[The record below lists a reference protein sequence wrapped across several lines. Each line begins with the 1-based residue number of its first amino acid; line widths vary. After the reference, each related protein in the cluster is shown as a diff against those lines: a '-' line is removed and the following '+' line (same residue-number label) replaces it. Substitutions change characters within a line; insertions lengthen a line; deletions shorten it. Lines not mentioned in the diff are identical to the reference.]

1 MIENIMNDVLSIDNI
16 QYTWDQIAIS
26 FDKTR
31 KRPWRQC
38 IDFLR
43 SLSRNYIVGDFG
55 CGNGRHTIEI
65 ANHCKQ
71 VIAIDLSKKLLHILE
86 QKIKS
91 YHTIELIHADLINI
105 PLKDN
110 SLDSVFYIASLH
122 NIPKQKQRLKSL
134 KELYRVLKPNGSAL
148 ISVWS
153 WNQDKYNKVY
163 KNFET
168 INIKSEYIEKGDV
181 FIYWNQD
188 NLHVPRFYHFYDRN
202 EIKNELLETGFKI
215 HSFKEEM
222 IASRTSPDNYFITV
236 IK

>member
-1 MIENIMNDVLSIDNI
+1 MIETIMNDVLSLENI
-16 QYTWDQIAIS
+16 QYTWDQIANS

-31 KRPWRQC
+31 KHPWRQC
-38 IDFLR
+38 IDFLGT
-43 SLSRNYIVGDFG
+43 LSRNDIVGDFG

-71 VIAIDLSKKLLHILE
+71 VIAIDLSKKLLKILK
-86 QKIKS
+86 QKIKTS
-91 YHTIELIHADLINI
+91 HTIEIIHANLINV

-110 SLDSVFYIASLH
+110 CLDSVFYIASLH
-122 NIPKQKQRLKSL
+122 NIPKKKQRKKSL

-153 WNQDKYNKVY
+153 INQDKYYEVY
-163 KNFET
+163 KNFKS
-168 INIKSEYIEKGDV
+168 ININTDSIEKGDV

-202 EIKNELLETGFKI
+202 EIQNELLETGFKI

-236 IK
+236 VK